1 MLFKQCITMYCELHM
16 FYDCK
21 NIFDTV
27 IIVCFCHDI
36 NNALKYCPTQVDV
49 FSGGNIC
56 AYSV

>member
-1 MLFKQCITMYCELHM
+1 M

-21 NIFDTV
+21 SIFDTV

-36 NNALKYCPTQVDV
+36 NNALKYCPTLVDD
-49 FSGGNIC
+49 FSGRNIC